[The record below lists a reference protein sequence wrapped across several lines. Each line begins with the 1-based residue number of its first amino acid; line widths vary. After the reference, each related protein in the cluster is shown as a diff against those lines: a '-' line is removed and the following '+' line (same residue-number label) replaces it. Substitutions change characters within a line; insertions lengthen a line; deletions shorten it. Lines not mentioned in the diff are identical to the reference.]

1 MEQLEFSKEILPG
14 IYRVTLTD
22 RTIEQGVSE
31 IQIFIIKG
39 KESVHDGR
47 SIMIDTG
54 FNNDAC
60 MEKLTYALLE
70 LDISPE
76 KLDVFLTHRH
86 HDHCGLA
93 GRFARNG
100 ARLFMNRM
108 EERHPYDCLAYKVS
122 DESVE
127 AQKKVLYS
135 CGITPDKTPEVWQ
148 AFSNVSDRVQ
158 KHGQWVL
165 AIWGFPY
172 NDVEPGDVF
181 RYGDYE
187 FEAFPLKGHTYGQM
201 GLKDYKHKLF
211 FTADQLIHKV
221 SPIVATTY
229 PDEHLLQGFFDSLKH
244 IKEECHDWTII
255 PSHGEIIEDISG
267 DVDKTVFS
275 YLSKTTAVRDLLKS
289 ISQTETGSS
298 NDAMNHRRDE
308 SVHTTKNHSLTTHEI
323 SEKIYKF
330 TRPPENDD
338 EFFLYKMTV
347 TKTYSLLEYLYGI
360 GFIER
365 ELKDGIFYWSLK

>member
-1 MEQLEFSKEILPG
+1 
-14 IYRVTLTD
+14 
-22 RTIEQGVSE
+22 
-31 IQIFIIKG
+31 
-39 KESVHDGR
+39 
-47 SIMIDTG
+47 
-54 FNNDAC
+54 
-60 MEKLTYALLE
+60 
-70 LDISPE
+70 
-76 KLDVFLTHRH
+76 
-86 HDHCGLA
+86 
-93 GRFARNG
+93 
-100 ARLFMNRM
+100 M

-244 IKEECHDWTII
+244 IKEECRDWTII
-255 PSHGEIIEDISG
+255 PSHGEIIEDING

-275 YLSKTTAVRDLLKS
+275 YLSKTTDVRDLLKS
-289 ISQTETGSS
+289 TEG
-298 NDAMNHRRDE
+298 
-308 SVHTTKNHSLTTHEI
+308 KLTTHHI
-323 SEKIYKF
+323 SEKIYKI

-360 GFIER
+360 GFINR
-365 ELKDGIFYWSLK
+365 ELEDGIFYWSLK